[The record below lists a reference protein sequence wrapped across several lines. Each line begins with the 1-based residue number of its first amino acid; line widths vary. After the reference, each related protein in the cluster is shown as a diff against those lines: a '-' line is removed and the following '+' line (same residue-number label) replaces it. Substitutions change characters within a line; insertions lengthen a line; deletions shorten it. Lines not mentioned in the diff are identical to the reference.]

1 MAAPEDPSGSM
12 LERGASI
19 VRSLNLTN
27 VLIVALLVIV
37 AVPSYFAYRF
47 MSDAEFR
54 SEFMSGATVLEKFAP
69 CTVLETH
76 RYGSAT
82 RHSILMIYGFDDR
95 LEKLVGLR
103 APGTLTEVELGE
115 ACKKVVTMADE
126 IRKTGG

>member
-1 MAAPEDPSGSM
+1 MAAPEDPPGSM

-27 VLIVALLVIV
+27 VLIVALLVFV

-47 MSDAEFR
+47 MTDAEFR
-54 SEFMSGATVLEKFAP
+54 GEFMSGATVLEKFAP

-76 RYGSAT
+76 RYGSVT

-95 LEKLVGLR
+95 MEKLVGLR

>member
-1 MAAPEDPSGSM
+1 MAEDPPGNM

-37 AVPSYFAYRF
+37 AIPSYFAYRF
-47 MSDAEFR
+47 MTDAEFR
-54 SEFMSGATVLEKFAP
+54 GEFMTGANVLEKFAP

-76 RYGSAT
+76 RYGSVT
-82 RHSILMIYGFDDR
+82 RHSIFMVYGFDDR
-95 LEKLVGLR
+95 MEKVIGMR
-103 APGTLTEVELGE
+103 APGTMTEVELGE
-115 ACKKVVTMADE
+115 VCKKVVAMADE